1 MVEEKRQNPDI
12 LLQQLRAEGHAQGRG
27 HLKIFFGYAAG
38 VGKTYAML
46 KAARAAQK
54 HGVDVVAGYVEPH
67 TRPATMALL
76 EGLEQLP
83 NLTVR
88 HKGIA
93 LKEFDLDGAISRRPK
108 LILVDELA
116 HTNGEECRHA
126 KRYQDIAE
134 LLTSGIDVYTTVNVQ
149 HIESLN
155 DVVAAITGVTVQER
169 IPDSVFDNADQVELV
184 DIEPDELIER
194 LGTGKIYKEA
204 QAEKALQNF
213 FDLKNLVALREIALR
228 RCADRI
234 NKMSEKVRGNGGTDY
249 YTDEHILVCLS
260 SSPTNQKIIRTA
272 ARMANAFKGRF
283 TALFV
288 ETSDFSVMS
297 EENKNRLRR
306 NIHLAEQLGATIETV
321 CGDDIPL
328 QISEFARASGVSKIV
343 LGRNNAR
350 RKYFFGTPS
359 LTEKLSTVAPNL
371 DIYIIP
377 DKATAHYKP
386 ARARKSSLEF
396 TLSDTLKSILMLV
409 LATAVGFVFDGL
421 GFSEANII
429 TVYILSVL
437 ITAIITTQRGYSL
450 ISSVISVLTFNFFFT
465 VPKLS
470 LNAYDAG
477 YPATFLIMFVS
488 AFITGTL
495 AVKIKQHARQSAE
508 TAYRTKIL
516 LETNQLLQKGRLKA
530 EIVSV
535 TANQLAKLLSRNIAF
550 YLVENKELAEP
561 LVFTADGQEPTAELI
576 NGNEKAVAT
585 WVYKNNK
592 HAGATTNTLGSA
604 KCLYL
609 AVRANDTVY
618 GVVGIAIKHTPL
630 DAFENSIMLSILGEC
645 ALALENEEAIRER
658 EQAAILAK
666 NEQLRANLL
675 RSISHDLRTP
685 LTSISGNAGILLAS
699 GKTIDEAKKEKL
711 YTDIYDD
718 SLWLINLVENLLSV
732 TRIEDGSMNLH
743 MTTEL
748 MGEVVEEALQH
759 INRSSS
765 EHKITVCSS
774 DDLIMGKMDVRLIVQ
789 VIINIVDN
797 AIKYTPA
804 GSAIT
809 IRVTKQGDK
818 VLTQI
823 SDDGS
828 GLSDEAKSHIFEMF
842 YTANTTVADS
852 RRGMGLG
859 LALCR
864 SIVMAH
870 GGEIAV
876 SDNKPHG
883 TIFSFTL
890 QCEEVNLHE

>member
-1 MVEEKRQNPDI
+1 MEEKRQDPDE
-12 LLQQLRAEGHAQGRG
+12 LLKQIKTDDNVQSRG

-54 HGVDVVAGYVEPH
+54 HGIDVVVGYVEPH
-67 TRPATMALL
+67 TRPATIALL
-76 EGLEQLP
+76 DTLEQLP
-83 NLTVR
+83 NFTVH
-88 HKGIA
+88 HKGIV
-93 LKEFDLDGAISRRPK
+93 LNEFDLDGAISRKPK
-108 LILVDELA
+108 LVLVDELA
-116 HTNGEECRHA
+116 HTNSAECRHA

-134 LLTSGIDVYTTVNVQ
+134 LLTAGIDVYTTVNVQ

-155 DVVAAITGVTVQER
+155 DVVAAITGITVHER
-169 IPDSVFDNADQVELV
+169 IPDAVFDNADQVELV

-194 LGTGKIYKEA
+194 LNAGKIYKAPQA
-204 QAEKALQNF
+204 QKALQNF
-213 FDLKNLVALREIALR
+213 FDVKNLVALREIALR

-234 NKMSEKVRGNGGTDY
+234 NKMSEKVRGSAGNDY

-288 ETSDFSVMS
+288 ETSDFTVMS
-297 EENKNRLRR
+297 EENKNRLRS

-328 QISEFARASGVSKIV
+328 QISEFAKVAGVSKIV

-350 RKYFFGTPS
+350 RKYFFGTSS
-359 LTEKLSTVAPNL
+359 LTEKLSATAPNL

-377 DKATAHYKP
+377 DKATPAYKP
-386 ARARKSSLEF
+386 AKAKKKLEF
-396 TLSDTLKSILMLV
+396 VLSDTIKSVLMLA
-409 LATAVGFVFDGL
+409 LATALGFAFSSL

-437 ITAIITTQRGYSL
+437 ITAIITTKRGYSL
-450 ISSVISVLTFNFFFT
+450 VSSLISVLVFNFFFT
-465 VPKLS
+465 VPKFS
-470 LNAYDAG
+470 FNAYDAG
-477 YPATFLIMFVS
+477 YPATFLIMFTS
-488 AFITGTL
+488 AFITSSL

-516 LETNQLLQKGRLKA
+516 LETNQLLQKGRLKS
-530 EIVSV
+530 EIVST
-535 TANQLAKLLSRNIAF
+535 TANQLIKLLSRSITF
-550 YLVENKELAEP
+550 YLVENGELAQP
-561 LVFTADGQEPTAELI
+561 LVFNKDEEKQGEDYVNI
-576 NGNEKAVAT
+576 NERAVAA

-609 AVRANDTVY
+609 AVRASDTVY
-618 GVVGIAIKHTPL
+618 GVVGIVIEHTPL
-630 DAFENSIMLSILGEC
+630 DAFEKSIMLSILGEC
-645 ALALENEEAIRER
+645 SLALENEKAIKER

-685 LTSISGNAGILLAS
+685 LTSISGNAGILLSS
-699 GKTIDEAKKEKL
+699 GKAIDETRKKEL

-732 TRIEDGSMNLH
+732 TRLEDGSMNLH
-743 MTTEL
+743 MAAEL
-748 MGEVVEEALQH
+748 MSEVIDEALQH
-759 INRSSS
+759 INRNSI
-765 EHKITVCSS
+765 EHKITVHSK
-774 DDLIMGKMDVRLIVQ
+774 DDLIMAKMDARLIVQ

-797 AIKYTPA
+797 AIKYTQI
-804 GSAIT
+804 GSEIT
-809 IRVTKQGDK
+809 ISVAKQGDK

-823 SDDGS
+823 SDNGS
-828 GLSDEAKSHIFEMF
+828 GLSEQSKEHIFEMF
-842 YTANTTVADS
+842 YTANTKVADS

-859 LALCR
+859 LALCK
-864 SIVMAH
+864 SIITAH
-870 GGEIAV
+870 GGEIKA
-876 SDNKPHG
+876 SDNKPQG

-890 QCEEVNLHE
+890 PYEEVNLHE

>member
-1 MVEEKRQNPDI
+1 MEEKRQNPDE
-12 LLQQLRAEGHAQGRG
+12 LLKQIKTDDNVQSRG

-54 HGVDVVAGYVEPH
+54 HGIDVVVGYVEPH
-67 TRPATMALL
+67 TRPATIALL
-76 EGLEQLP
+76 DTLEQLP
-83 NLTVR
+83 NFTVH
-88 HKGIA
+88 HKGIV
-93 LKEFDLDGAISRRPK
+93 LNEFDLDGAISRKPK
-108 LILVDELA
+108 LVLVDELA
-116 HTNGEECRHA
+116 HTNSAECRHA

-134 LLTSGIDVYTTVNVQ
+134 LLTAGIDVYTTVNVQ

-155 DVVAAITGVTVQER
+155 DVVAAITGITVHER
-169 IPDSVFDNADQVELV
+169 IPDAVFDNADQVELV

-194 LGTGKIYKEA
+194 LNAGKIYKAPQA
-204 QAEKALQNF
+204 QKALQNF
-213 FDLKNLVALREIALR
+213 FDVKNLVALREIALR

-234 NKMSEKVRGNGGTDY
+234 NKMSEKVRGSAGNDY

-288 ETSDFSVMS
+288 ETSDFTVMS
-297 EENKNRLRR
+297 EENKNRLRS

-328 QISEFARASGVSKIV
+328 QISEFAKVAGVSKIV

-350 RKYFFGTPS
+350 RKYFFGTSS
-359 LTEKLSTVAPNL
+359 LTEKLSATAPNL

-377 DKATAHYKP
+377 DKATPAYKP
-386 ARARKSSLEF
+386 AKAKKKLEF
-396 TLSDTLKSILMLV
+396 VLSDTIKSVLMLA
-409 LATAVGFVFDGL
+409 LATALGFAFSSL

-437 ITAIITTQRGYSL
+437 ITAIITTKRGYSL
-450 ISSVISVLTFNFFFT
+450 VSSLISVLVFNFFFT
-465 VPKLS
+465 VPKFS
-470 LNAYDAG
+470 FNAYDAG
-477 YPATFLIMFVS
+477 YPATFLIMFAS
-488 AFITGTL
+488 AFITSSL

-516 LETNQLLQKGRLKA
+516 LETNQLLQKGRLKS
-530 EIVSV
+530 EIVST
-535 TANQLAKLLSRNIAF
+535 TANQLIKLLSRSITF
-550 YLVENKELAEP
+550 YLVENGELAQP
-561 LVFTADGQEPTAELI
+561 LVFNKDEEKQGEDYVNI
-576 NGNEKAVAT
+576 NERAVAA

-609 AVRANDTVY
+609 AVRASDTVY
-618 GVVGIAIKHTPL
+618 GVVGIVIEHTPL
-630 DAFENSIMLSILGEC
+630 DAFEKSIMLSILGEC
-645 ALALENEEAIRER
+645 SLALENEKAIKER

-685 LTSISGNAGILLAS
+685 LTSISGNAGILLSS
-699 GKTIDEAKKEKL
+699 GKAIDETRKKEL

-732 TRIEDGSMNLH
+732 TRLEDGSMNLH
-743 MTTEL
+743 MAAEL
-748 MGEVVEEALQH
+748 MSEVIDEALQH
-759 INRSSS
+759 INRNSI
-765 EHKITVCSS
+765 EHKITVQSK
-774 DDLIMGKMDVRLIVQ
+774 DDLIMAKMDARLIVQ

-797 AIKYTPA
+797 AIKYTQI
-804 GSAIT
+804 GSEIT
-809 IRVTKQGDK
+809 ISVAKQGDK

-823 SDDGS
+823 SDNGS
-828 GLSDEAKSHIFEMF
+828 GLSEQSKEHIFEMF
-842 YTANTTVADS
+842 YTANTKVADS

-859 LALCR
+859 LALCK
-864 SIVMAH
+864 SIITAH
-870 GGEIAV
+870 GGEIKA
-876 SDNKPHG
+876 SDNKPQG

-890 QCEEVNLHE
+890 PYEEVNLHE